1 ETCQNRFNN
10 FSRFRGAP
18 FIPIPETSV

>member
-1 ETCQNRFNN
+1 CQNRFNN